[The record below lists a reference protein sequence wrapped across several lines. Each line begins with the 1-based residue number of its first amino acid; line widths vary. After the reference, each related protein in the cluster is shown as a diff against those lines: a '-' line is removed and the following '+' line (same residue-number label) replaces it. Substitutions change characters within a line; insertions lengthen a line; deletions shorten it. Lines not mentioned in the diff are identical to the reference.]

1 MTAFTVMPRSVG
13 TGALGWTPTNVP
25 PSRTNARPSCWSTAP
40 SSTASYAA
48 RSASAVKS
56 APVERTNSSSL
67 GRPSPVTAQPA
78 DLASA
83 TAYPPTAPPAPVTS
97 RVRPSGSPS
106 RSTAWAAVRE
116 LSGMDAAST
125 GSSPSGTTATASASS
140 STRSAWARFSPTM
153 ASSTPATTSPT
164 AIVVTWS
171 PTSSTRPETSQP
183 RPRRSPAL
191 TAPRPASVAT
201 KTSTGFTAAARV
213 WMSTWPGP
221 ACRSGTSTTWGSSWP
236 GREWTERMGCLLGWD
251 GLVTGVSSTIG
262 VLLPNGK
269 QAP

>member
-48 RSASAVKS
+48 RSASAVNS

-97 RVRPSGSPS
+97 NVRPAGSPS
-106 RSTAWAAVRE
+106 RSTRLGGGEGVERDGRGVDGVEPVGDDGHGVDVEHDQVGLGAVVADHDVV
-116 LSGMDAAST
+116 DAGHDVAD
-125 GSSPSGTTATASASS
+125 GHRGDVGTD
-140 STRSAWARFSPTM
+140 
-153 ASSTPATTSPT
+153 
-164 AIVVTWS
+164 V
-171 PTSSTRPETSQP
+171 EH
-183 RPRRSPAL
+183 
-191 TAPRPASVAT
+191 APRDVPAEAE
-201 KTSTGFTAAARV
+201 
-213 WMSTWPGP
+213 
-221 ACRSGTSTTWGSSWP
+221 WG
-236 GREWTERMGCLLGWD
+236 RRR
-251 GLVTGVSSTIG
+251 
-262 VLLPNGK
+262 
-269 QAP
+269 